1 MKWVRADMGF
11 EPGVSGWEARTLSLC
26 IVAPL
31 FTEKMHRSAAKISH
45 LLVQWIFIVR
55 HSMNQ
60 HFRWICLPRR
70 IWSGDLQFKSTDPQ
84 PPELQHQL
92 TSVNDEFHGRHLFI
106 AATKDWRHRRSWTIN
121 LDAKFYFCLSD
132 KQFFAHSR
140 KHEAR
145 CLKVLLCC
153 YQRQNIH
160 GNSDQ
165 SKLAFEFIENM
176 SKIVKDWP
184 NKVYR
189 HNLVAIVS

>member
-26 IVAPL
+26 IAAPL
-31 FTEKMHRSAAKISH
+31 HRKDASFSH

-60 HFRWICLPRR
+60 NFRWR
-70 IWSGDLQFKSTDPQ
+70 IRTGDLQFKSTDPQ

-121 LDAKFYFCLSD
+121 LDANFYFCLSD

-140 KHEAR
+140 KHEAF
-145 CLKVLLCC
+145 KSSFMLLQETKHSWKFRPISTCVW
-153 YQRQNIH
+153 IH
-160 GNSDQ
+160 RKHDKD
-165 SKLAFEFIENM
+165 SKRFTE
-176 SKIVKDWP
+176 
-184 NKVYR
+184 
-189 HNLVAIVS
+189 